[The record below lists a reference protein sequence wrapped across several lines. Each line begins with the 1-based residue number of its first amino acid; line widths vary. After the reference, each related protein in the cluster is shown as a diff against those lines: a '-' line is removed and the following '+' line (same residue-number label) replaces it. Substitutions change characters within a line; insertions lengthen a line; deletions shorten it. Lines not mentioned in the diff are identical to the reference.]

1 MFEVV
6 SWQGENL
13 QGAAMF
19 PVALPADKVVYSP
32 LIGLPSTQPYE
43 RTYTDPAFPH
53 NMREVWDDN
62 WGYLMREGRAAVVV
76 GQFGGSTFEGADRAY
91 QVELVGYLRQ
101 ISAGG
106 FYFALE
112 QDGLLEAKH
121 AAALLAAADHEEII
135 DVFAKYRYGG
145 EEGGGG
151 ISRRGQVDPTQ
162 LARHLKEVAIRRGSL
177 LLPHGSGEL

>member
-1 MFEVV
+1 MLP
-6 SWQGENL
+6 WKAAGE
-13 QGAAMF
+13 A
-19 PVALPADKVVYSP
+19 
-32 LIGLPSTQPYE
+32 
-43 RTYTDPAFPH
+43 
-53 NMREVWDDN
+53 
-62 WGYLMREGRAAVVV
+62 
-76 GQFGGSTFEGADRAY
+76 
-91 QVELVGYLRQ
+91 
-101 ISAGG
+101 ISE
-106 FYFALE
+106 LE